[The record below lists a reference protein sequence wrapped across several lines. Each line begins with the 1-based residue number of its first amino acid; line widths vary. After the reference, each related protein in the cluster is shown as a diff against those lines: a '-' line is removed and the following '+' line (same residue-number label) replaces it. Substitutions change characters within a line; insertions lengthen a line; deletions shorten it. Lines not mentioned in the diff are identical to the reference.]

1 MAQLEGLTQGQAATL
16 GVTRV
21 LQFAHALNHN
31 AAGEA
36 IQAYEVAR
44 NAVQTQSP
52 LFPRDLLCY
61 MLRWTSA
68 AGERVGETRE
78 ARQWGEDAVK
88 IER

>member
-1 MAQLEGLTQGQAATL
+1 MAQLEGLTQRQAATL

-52 LFPRDLLCY
+52 LFPRDLLC
-61 MLRWTSA
+61 
-68 AGERVGETRE
+68 
-78 ARQWGEDAVK
+78 
-88 IER
+88 